1 MHRPLLLS
9 LLFVAASHGARAQ
22 DPYASLR
29 TELERIHYLD
39 QNDRQNIGGYTG
51 AQKDSVAAHM
61 MTQDSLNLIRVLAI
75 IDSAGWLGPNEVGG
89 KGSQALF
96 LVLQH
101 ADAEPDMQAEYLP
114 VMRDA
119 VAEGKA
125 RPSEL
130 AMLEDR
136 VAVNHGREQIYGSQ
150 VMWKDGKGS
159 FRPIAHEEHVN
170 ERRAAVGLEP
180 LEDYAARF
188 GIHWSPPV
196 KRDRVIPAPTG
207 GH

>member
-9 LLFVAASHGARAQ
+9 LVFVAASHGAHAQ
-22 DPYASLR
+22 DAYASLR
-29 TELERIHYLD
+29 TELERIHFLD
-39 QNDRQNIGGYTG
+39 QSDRHNISGYVG
-51 AQKDSVAAHM
+51 AMKDSVAAHM
-61 MTQDSLNLIRVLAI
+61 MMQDSLNLVRVLAI
-75 IDSAGWLGPNEVGG
+75 IDSAGWLGPDEVGG
-89 KGSQALF
+89 TGSQALF

-101 ADAEPDMQAEYLP
+101 ADAEPDVQAEYLP

-119 VAEGKA
+119 VAQGKA
-125 RPSEL
+125 RASDL

-159 FRPIAHEEHVN
+159 FRPIADEEHVN

-180 LEDYAARF
+180 LEDYAERF
-188 GIHWSPPV
+188 GFHWSPPV
-196 KRDRVIPAPTG
+196 KRDRVILAPTG